1 MAIFGSSN
9 LSDSG
14 DLLIFNKVSYKTLL
28 MFEKELGRDRMTYLV
43 EEGLPPDTATAS
55 HLESTKADGAS
66 CSRLEA
72 VTLSRCV
79 PPSWNALTKAEE

>member
-43 EEGLPPDTATAS
+43 EEGLWNPLKRT
-55 HLESTKADGAS
+55 AS